1 MNPETKHLHCMLHRY
16 ALASKTLP
24 PDLKLVLDDVVHMVN
39 AIKSSALNTRLF
51 SLLCQEFGSDEEVL
65 LLHTEA
71 KSLEFTKKLSDS
83 QWLQKLAYLSDIFL
97 RLNSFNLSLQG
108 RFATV
113 SDFMDKLRSLT
124 MKLELRE
131 GKVKDGNLSMFEHLG
146 EALDKSQNTGKQDVM
161 QLVQSHLA
169 SLRMELQ
176 SYFPELSELE
186 SKLIRNPFIV
196 NVHLLPD
203 NMQEEFLELVN
214 DSVAKD
220 AFETLS
226 LTKFWAKMSEIYPV
240 VSKVVLNSL
249 LMFPST
255 YLSEQGFS
263 TLLNMK
269 TKHRSRLNVEHDLRL
284 CLSNTAPRI
293 EKLVYLLLRMDPMSA
308 IPAKLSFITPPVYIR
323 HKLPSARMPS
333 DSGGCSK
340 KRLRTS
346 GIEYR
351 WYWRVWTSSRG
362 GCLGSTQAVR
372 KLRIQHKTVSLENN
386 NKCSRFYSTAEQK
399 PYLSIHDWD
408 VAIFITTLATAGW

>member
-1 MNPETKHLHCMLHRY
+1 MSEDVKQQVIAELKEASLGKFAIQLDESTDVADCAQLLLFVRY
-16 ALASKTLP
+16 VTGQDFKEEFLFCHT
-24 PDLKLVLDDVVHMVN
+24 
-39 AIKSSALNTRLF
+39 LNTTTRG
-51 SLLCQEFGSDEEVL
+51 SLAVEGECGIRVDSLKEELTEFFKCDNK
-65 LLHTEA
+65 A

-97 RLNSFNLSLQG
+97 RLNSFKLSLQG

-124 MKLELRE
+124 MKPELWE

-146 EALDKSQNTGKQDVM
+146 ETLDKSQNTGKQDVM

-293 EKLVYLLLRMDPMSA
+293 EKLVCNRQA
-308 IPAKLSFITPPVYIR
+308 Q
-323 HKLPSARMPS
+323 PS
-333 DSGGCSK
+333 
-340 KRLRTS
+340 
-346 GIEYR
+346 
-351 WYWRVWTSSRG
+351 
-362 GCLGSTQAVR
+362 
-372 KLRIQHKTVSLENN
+372 H
-386 NKCSRFYSTAEQK
+386 
-399 PYLSIHDWD
+399 
-408 VAIFITTLATAGW
+408 

>member
-1 MNPETKHLHCMLHRY
+1 
-16 ALASKTLP
+16 
-24 PDLKLVLDDVVHMVN
+24 MVN

-51 SLLCQEFGSDEEVL
+51 SLPCQEFGSDEEVL
-65 LLHTEA
+65 LLHTEVRWLSRGSVVSRVESLKEELTEFFKCDNKA

-124 MKLELRE
+124 MKLELWE

-146 EALDKSQNTGKQDVM
+146 EALGKSQNTGKQDVM

-220 AFETLS
+220 AFENT
-226 LTKFWAKMSEIYPV
+226 FPNQ
-240 VSKVVLNSL
+240 VL
-249 LMFPST
+249 
-255 YLSEQGFS
+255 G
-263 TLLNMK
+263 
-269 TKHRSRLNVEHDLRL
+269 
-284 CLSNTAPRI
+284 
-293 EKLVYLLLRMDPMSA
+293 
-308 IPAKLSFITPPVYIR
+308 
-323 HKLPSARMPS
+323 
-333 DSGGCSK
+333 
-340 KRLRTS
+340 
-346 GIEYR
+346 
-351 WYWRVWTSSRG
+351 
-362 GCLGSTQAVR
+362 
-372 KLRIQHKTVSLENN
+372 
-386 NKCSRFYSTAEQK
+386 
-399 PYLSIHDWD
+399 
-408 VAIFITTLATAGW
+408 

>member
-1 MNPETKHLHCMLHRY
+1 MKKCC
-16 ALASKTLP
+16 SFTLRFAGCRGGNVVSRVES
-24 PDLKLVLDDVVHMVN
+24 LKEEL
-39 AIKSSALNTRLF
+39 T
-51 SLLCQEFGSDEEVL
+51 EFFKCDNK
-65 LLHTEA
+65 A

-124 MKLELRE
+124 MKLELWE

-249 LMFPST
+249 LMF
-255 YLSEQGFS
+255 
-263 TLLNMK
+263 
-269 TKHRSRLNVEHDLRL
+269 
-284 CLSNTAPRI
+284 
-293 EKLVYLLLRMDPMSA
+293 LVL
-308 IPAKLSFITPPVYIR
+308 ICV
-323 HKLPSARMPS
+323 
-333 DSGGCSK
+333 SK
-340 KRLRTS
+340 DFQR
-346 GIEYR
+346 
-351 WYWRVWTSSRG
+351 
-362 GCLGSTQAVR
+362 C
-372 KLRIQHKTVSLENN
+372 
-386 NKCSRFYSTAEQK
+386 
-399 PYLSIHDWD
+399 
-408 VAIFITTLATAGW
+408 